1 MRINADKDPKKSIYR
16 IIYIF
21 LGLFV
26 LMTGYFAYYIS
37 FRSSEVINNAYNRR
51 QTILAERVDR
61 GQILASGGEVL
72 AKTVKN
78 NDGKE
83 VRQYPYGNV
92 FAHVIGRTSKG
103 KTGIEETE
111 DIRLLTS
118 NINAF
123 ELMYNDLVGEKSP
136 GDDVVT
142 TLNANLQQVAY
153 DALGNYRGAVVAIEP
168 STGKVLAMVSKPAY
182 DPNKVD
188 EDWEKL
194 TDNKGSEAA
203 LLNRAAQGLYPPGST
218 FKILT
223 SLEYMREN
231 PEDYT
236 KYSYTCDGSID
247 YESMVIHC
255 YNNKVHGKED
265 LIKSFAKSCNTS
277 FSNIGK
283 GLNYNSFFDLCQ
295 SFLFN
300 QKLPVEMQ
308 SSVSTFTLKKGVS
321 GVKEGMQ
328 TAIGQGNTLI
338 SPLQN
343 AMITASIANGGVMM
357 KPYVVDRIQNA
368 NGNVVKHYSPQMIAK
383 TMKPEEAGFLGKMMR
398 SVVTDGTGTKLKNMS
413 KKVAGK
419 TGSADNSGGS
429 AHAWFVGYAPY
440 DNPQIVVSVIVENV
454 GTGSE
459 YAVPIAKKILEAY
472 FNK

>member
-1 MRINADKDPKKSIYR
+1 MKINAEKDPKKSVYI

-21 LGLFV
+21 LGIFV
-26 LMTGYFAYYIS
+26 FMMGYFAYYIS
-37 FRSSEVINNAYNRR
+37 FRSPEVINNAYNKR
-51 QTILAERVDR
+51 QDILAQRVERGD
-61 GQILASGGEVL
+61 ILAAGGEIL
-72 AKTVKN
+72 AKTVVNK
-78 NDGKE
+78 DGKE
-83 VRQYPYGNV
+83 SREYPYGDV
-92 FAHVIGRTSKG
+92 FAHVIGRTSRG

-118 NINAF
+118 NVNAF
-123 ELMYNDLVGEKSP
+123 EVMYNDLIGEKSP
-136 GDDVVT
+136 GDNVIT

-153 DALGNYRGAVVAIEP
+153 DALGGYRGAVVAIEP
-168 STGKVLAMVSKPAY
+168 STGKVLAMVSRPAY
-182 DPNKVD
+182 DPNSVD
-188 EDWEKL
+188 KDWKSL
-194 TDNKGSEAA
+194 TDDVEKAP

-231 PEDYT
+231 PTSY
-236 KYSYTCDGSID
+236 KNYSYTCNGKIE
-247 YESMVIHC
+247 YEGMNIHC
-255 YNNKVHGKED
+255 YNKKVHGKED
-265 LIKSFAKSCNTS
+265 LLKSFSKSCNTS

-283 GLNYNSFFDLCQ
+283 GLNYDSFFSLCQ

-300 QKLPVEMQ
+300 QKLPVEMH
-308 SSVSTFTLKKGVS
+308 SSVSSFALKKGVS
-321 GVKEGMQ
+321 GIKEGMQ

-343 AMITASIANGGVMM
+343 ALISTSIANGGVMM
-357 KPYVVDRIQNA
+357 KPYVVDRIENA
-368 NGNVVKHYSPQMIAK
+368 NGNIVKHYSPQILAK
-383 TMKPEEAGFLGKMMR
+383 PMNPEEAAFIGKMMR

-440 DNPQIVVSVIVENV
+440 DNPEIVVSVIVENV
-454 GTGSE
+454 GSGSE

-472 FNK
+472 FSK